1 MENFIG
7 RWSRNFEE
15 PVYLVF
21 RVFVGLLF
29 MQHGAQKLLGM
40 FGGVDGNGATA
51 ELLSMYGIAGVIEL
65 FGGLLITIGLL
76 TRIIAIIAGLE
87 MIAAQFI
94 AHIPNGLIPIQ
105 NGGEL
110 GLLFLLSFL
119 ILIVHGSSKFS
130 VEKALLDKEI
140 F

>member
-1 MENFIG
+1 MENLIG
-7 RWSRNFEE
+7 GWSKNYEE
-15 PVYLVF
+15 RLYLIF
-21 RVFVGLLF
+21 RVFIGLLF
-29 MQHGAQKLLGM
+29 MQHGAQKLLGI
-40 FGGVDGNGATA
+40 FGGVDGNGGTA
-51 ELLSMYGIAGVIEL
+51 ALFSMYGLAGIIEL
-65 FGGLLITIGLL
+65 FGGILIAIGLL
-76 TRIIAIIAGLE
+76 TRIIAAIAGIE

-94 AHIPNGLIPIQ
+94 AHIPNGFIPIQ

-119 ILIVHGSSKFS
+119 ILIIHGSARFS